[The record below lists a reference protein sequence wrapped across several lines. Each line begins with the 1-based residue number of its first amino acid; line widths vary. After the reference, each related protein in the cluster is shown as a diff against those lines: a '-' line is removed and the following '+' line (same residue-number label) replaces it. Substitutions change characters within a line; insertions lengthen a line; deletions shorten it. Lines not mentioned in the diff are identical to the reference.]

1 MVGHVKLTGVII
13 VTDAQQMLPGQH
25 RLGQERRNGGGTSD
39 TPKTT
44 QEAED
49 A

>member
-1 MVGHVKLTGVII
+1 
-13 VTDAQQMLPGQH
+13 MLPGQH
-25 RLGQERRNGGGTSD
+25 RLGQKRRNGGGTSD

-49 A
+49 AQSEVKFMSTLLPPTSF